1 MRARCR
7 RASTKRHDRVRRRQQ
22 LVSSLLLFQLR
33 TVRLAKVQCIHR
45 EHDQLLLIIQLP
57 LQVDPSSANATFAAA
72 TVADSLLARH
82 GTTATAAGATSTA
95 SASATV
101 TSHVTARRSASDAV
115 LDCQV

>member
-1 MRARCR
+1 M
-7 RASTKRHDRVRRRQQ
+7 
-22 LVSSLLLFQLR
+22 
-33 TVRLAKVQCIHR
+33 
-45 EHDQLLLIIQLP
+45 LLIIQLP

-82 GTTATAAGATSTA
+82 GTTATAASATSTA

-115 LDCQV
+115 LVCHVWLVRQRRPRARANAG